1 MITKEVAEQIAQV
14 IRWADR
20 GCHSCVEQLCVK
32 ASCMWPEYKFE
43 LVEDSDELVLDG
55 YWDYISDEPSKSIA
69 PIVKVTSTDDH
80 TP

>member
-1 MITKEVAEQIAQV
+1 MITKELAEQIAQV
-14 IRWADR
+14 IRWADH
-20 GCHSCVEQLCVK
+20 GCHSCVSDLCIK
-32 ASCMWPEYKFE
+32 ASRMWPEYKFE

-55 YWDYISDEPSKSIA
+55 GWSYYDDEPSKSIA